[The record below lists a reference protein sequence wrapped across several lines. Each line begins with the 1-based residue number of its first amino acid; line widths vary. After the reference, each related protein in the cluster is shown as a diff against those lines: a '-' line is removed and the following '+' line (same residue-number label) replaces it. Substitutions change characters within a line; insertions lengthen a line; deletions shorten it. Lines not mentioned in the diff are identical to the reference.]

1 MKSIRGLH
9 WAYFKT
15 DSAVLLDKLYKFED
29 KTFELGGNASF
40 NIFKDRDTI
49 AVHTTCYEQTS
60 KVMGL
65 KVLTLVYFAP
75 LCFILFLTVLFVCI
89 RVHIKLSHTGTCMYI
104 CMYLCTYFC
113 TYACVYVCVHV
124 CMYV

>member
-29 KTFELGGNASF
+29 KTFELGGIAAF
-40 NIFKDRDTI
+40 DIFKDRETI
-49 AVHTTCYEQTS
+49 AVHTTCYEQKS

-65 KVLTLVYFAP
+65 KVTLTLLYFT
-75 LCFILFLTVLFVCI
+75 LLNFVSDIFI
-89 RVHIKLSHTGTCMYI
+89 HMN
-104 CMYLCTYFC
+104 
-113 TYACVYVCVHV
+113 
-124 CMYV
+124 